1 MEPIPTYTLSD
12 QNQNLQSNWQKSIK
26 HTLLEIIQTVL
37 LSAVLFLAINLAT
50 TRILVQSV
58 SMQPTLYESDRVLV
72 NKLAYIIG
80 SPDRKDVIVFNPPVS
95 NVDEPYIKRII
106 GLPGDVVRI
115 ENGQVFVNDLPLQ
128 ETYIAAPPEYNGT
141 WSVPAGCVFVLGDNR
156 NNSYDSHYWGV
167 VGLESVMGKAEFVF
181 WPFEHLKML
190 NPRNA
195 SAAGDVNP

>member
-167 VGLESVMGKAEFVF
+167 VALESVMGKAEFVF

>member
-1 MEPIPTYTLSD
+1 MEPIPTYTISD
-12 QNQNLQSNWQKSIK
+12 QNQKLQSSWQKSIK

-128 ETYIAAPPEYNGT
+128 ETYIAAPPDYDGS
-141 WSVPAGCVFVLGDNR
+141 WSVPVGCVFVLGDNR

-167 VGLESVMGKAEFVF
+167 VALESVMGKAEFVF
-181 WPFEHLKML
+181 WPFDHLKML

-195 SAAGDVNP
+195 FAAGDVNP

>member
-1 MEPIPTYTLSD
+1 MEPIPTYTISD

-37 LSAVLFLAINLAT
+37 LSALLFLAINLAT

-58 SMQPTLYESDRVLV
+58 SMQPTFYESDRVLV

-95 NVDEPYIKRII
+95 DVDEPYIKRII

-115 ENGQVFVNDLPLQ
+115 ENGQVIVNDLPLQ
-128 ETYIAAPPEYNGT
+128 ETYIAAPPEYDGT

-167 VGLESVMGKAEFVF
+167 VALESVMGKAEFVF

-195 SAAGDVNP
+195 AAAGGVNP